1 MRVNRAWLGL
11 AVLMLPTL
19 LVAMDMTALLLALPR
34 LSASLHV
41 TGVIA
46 AVIFAGLAA
55 LTLAMRPA
63 TRTTPAMRAGHE
75 ATRPCHP
82 AEADVADACSA

>member
-34 LSASLHV
+34 LSAGLGGLMV
-41 TGVIA
+41 RMPA
-46 AVIFAGLAA
+46 AARL
-55 LTLAMRPA
+55 P
-63 TRTTPAMRAGHE
+63 
-75 ATRPCHP
+75 
-82 AEADVADACSA
+82 